1 MMIEEAIQLT
11 RGCAELLEFDP
22 MTGEPTP
29 PHSLEYE
36 QAQAIRVVLA
46 EIENTM
52 ASKQELWIPVS
63 ERLPRKHQDV
73 LLSVVIDCG
82 DKSIDNVLYG
92 KRVTDGWDVCD
103 TNDAETVFDGD
114 EMYKVVAWMPM
125 PEPFGGVENG

>member
-1 MMIEEAIQLT
+1 MTIEEAIQLT

-29 PHSLEYE
+29 PHRLEYE

-52 ASKQELWIPVS
+52 ASKQERWIPVS
-63 ERLPRKHQDV
+63 ERLPEKSGDV
-73 LLSVVIDCG
+73 LVCTYSGYIASVNYSSKHKQFNNYDLLCF
-82 DKSIDNVLYG
+82 KNES
-92 KRVTDGWDVCD
+92 
-103 TNDAETVFDGD
+103 VFDD
-114 EMYKVVAWMPM
+114 VVAWMPM